1 MKDNKQI
8 NTNINSRFNYT
19 VELGILATK
28 NAMKVKKTIKDKIVH
43 ILVIVFIIFMTGL
56 LIWDIS
62 RNASIVMDVIILIA
76 LCALEIF
83 NIVMPFI
90 IQHMQKKFLRQVL
103 VAEFDYT
110 LTEIDKDK
118 CLESYYK
125 NGKIVMQNSCDMA
138 DLVGYIED
146 NNYIFLVFNNFATAI
161 FDINTLQNTTKEEF
175 IKYLVETIDKNR
187 LLKTK
192 KRK

>member
-8 NTNINSRFNYT
+8 NANINSRFNYT

-43 ILVIVFIIFMTGL
+43 ILVIVFIILMTGL

-161 FDINTLQNTTKEEF
+161 FDVNTLQNTTKEEF